1 MRQKAM
7 NAPALGSD
15 NLGHVEGVVVVVNIA
30 GIGRI
35 ENTRRR

>member
-15 NLGHVEGVVVVVNIA
+15 NLGHAEGVVVLVNIT
-30 GIGRI
+30 GVGGI
-35 ENTRRR
+35 ENTLRR